1 MTIWFSWRNV
11 RKEVH
16 LKETELGGQII
27 LKQIFKFE
35 WEELKWIGLC
45 LDGDNR
51 IAFVN
56 IVMNISFHKRG
67 RELFYYMTK

>member
-16 LKETELGGQII
+16 LEETELGGQII
-27 LKQIFKFE
+27 LKRIFKFE
-35 WEELKWIGLC
+35 WEELKWIGLS

-56 IVMNISFHKRG
+56 IVMNISFHKREG
-67 RELFYYMTK
+67 IFLTI